1 MASHREEKLDTTFH
15 KKQFYVEM
23 EPHSKSL
30 PLLLRVLGP
39 EYMHC
44 LRVCSSS
51 EETDEF
57 SGKCRQRRLK
67 TKQKKQI
74 N

>member
-1 MASHREEKLDTTFH
+1 MASHQEEKLDMTFH

-30 PLLLRVLGP
+30 PLLLNVSGP

-44 LRVCSSS
+44 
-51 EETDEF
+51 
-57 SGKCRQRRLK
+57 
-67 TKQKKQI
+67 
-74 N
+74 